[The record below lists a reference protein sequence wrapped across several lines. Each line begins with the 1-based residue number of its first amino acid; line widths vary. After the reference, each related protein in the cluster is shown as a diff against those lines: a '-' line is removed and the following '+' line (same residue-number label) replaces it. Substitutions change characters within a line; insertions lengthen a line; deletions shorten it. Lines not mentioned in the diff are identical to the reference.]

1 MKIELEIEAKSL
13 ELRGK
18 NERWLKKIERK
29 EKMNWKGAHWVLY
42 YVFTDRIIDKILN
55 NSIFN

>member
-18 NERWLKKIERK
+18 NERLIPVK
-29 EKMNWKGAHWVLY
+29 
-42 YVFTDRIIDKILN
+42 
-55 NSIFN
+55 